1 MHHSWLASMMT
12 VFLTR
17 ASSYQA
23 PYVDIQGLPKMSY
36 YEPGDVN
43 VAYMHR
49 FSEIGGDGKL
59 CRDSGLRDSSVR
71 ETEAAR

>member
-1 MHHSWLASMMT
+1 MHLSWLTWMMT
-12 VFLTR
+12 VLLTR

-43 VAYMHR
+43 VAYMHT
-49 FSEIGGDGKL
+49 FSDKGRDGKL
-59 CRDSGLRDSSVR
+59 CQGFDVHSSSVR
-71 ETEAAR
+71 DTEAAR